1 MSTPTPTPLTKEQQ
15 RQFDKERA
23 SFFKGSI
30 AAMVIYGSIILVF
43 GLIGVFSES
52 GRYFLFEQNFG
63 FTVTFIGGVLL
74 VITLMLIQ
82 LLTYKPISKKEI
94 DYDELVCPDYWELK
108 KVTPEMKKLINKKW
122 QPYVNYYC
130 QAPSYVN
137 NIGSDVLVTPENVTP
152 LDAQYNK
159 MLVDFNKVDGLAA
172 NPYVDNSVAITCGR
186 MYPEYMNKRDLEN
199 NPDQPNSLRCRYLKD
214 CGVNNVTWTSVCPNP
229 K

>member
-94 DYDELVCPDYWELK
+94 DYD
-108 KVTPEMKKLINKKW
+108 
-122 QPYVNYYC
+122 
-130 QAPSYVN
+130 
-137 NIGSDVLVTPENVTP
+137 
-152 LDAQYNK
+152 
-159 MLVDFNKVDGLAA
+159 
-172 NPYVDNSVAITCGR
+172 
-186 MYPEYMNKRDLEN
+186 
-199 NPDQPNSLRCRYLKD
+199 
-214 CGVNNVTWTSVCPNP
+214 
-229 K
+229 